1 MRKAG
6 LALTI
11 LGVSAFAALL
21 VWGLSLGTASADDAT
36 ATPTAT
42 PEATATPE
50 GTATAEA
57 TATPGETCAPVIPGT
72 YNGTVTV
79 NGVPAPDGTT
89 VTATIDGVPW
99 ATDTTS
105 GGRYVFD
112 VPASLPTIPPCF
124 AGGDITFTCDSA
136 TATDTATWNSGL
148 HDLNLTCG
156 AAATATPTATV
167 PPVTATVTAT
177 ATAVASPTALP
188 PTGMGSGVGGGG
200 FLWWPLAL
208 AAAALT
214 AVAGLYTARR
224 ATR

>member
-6 LALTI
+6 IALTI

-21 VWGLSLGTASADDAT
+21 VWGLSFSTAQADETAT
-36 ATPTAT
+36 ATA
-42 PEATATPE
+42 
-50 GTATAEA
+50 TATAEA
-57 TATPGETCAPVIPGT
+57 TETPAATPTAETCAPVIPGT
-72 YNGTVTV
+72 YNGTVSI
-79 NGVPAPDGTT
+79 NGAPAPDGTV
-89 VTATIDGVPW
+89 VTATIDGVEW

-112 VPASLPTIPPCF
+112 VPASLPTTAPCF
-124 AGGDITFTCDSA
+124 SGGDITFTCDSA
-136 TATDTATWNSGL
+136 TAAETATWNSGL

-156 AAATATPTATV
+156 AAATATPTVA
-167 PPVTATVTAT
+167 PPTTVTVT
-177 ATAVASPTALP
+177 VTTTPIPSPTALP
-188 PTGMGSGVGGGG
+188 PTGMGSGGEGGG

-224 ATR
+224 AAR

>member
-6 LALTI
+6 IALTI
-11 LGVSAFAALL
+11 LGALAFAALL
-21 VWGLSLGTASADDAT
+21 AWGFTFSTALADET

-42 PEATATPE
+42 PEATEEATETPAA
-50 GTATAEA
+50 TATA
-57 TATPGETCAPVIPGT
+57 ETCAPVIPGT
-72 YNGTVTV
+72 YNGTVSI
-79 NGVPAPDGTT
+79 NGAPAPDGTV
-89 VTATIDGVPW
+89 VTATIDGVEW

-112 VPASLPTIPPCF
+112 VPASLPTTAPCF
-124 AGGDITFTCDSA
+124 SGGDVAFTCDSA
-136 TATDTATWNSGL
+136 TAAETATWNSGL

-156 AAATATPTATV
+156 AVATATPTVAPTS
-167 PPVTATVTAT
+167 TATVTVT
-177 ATAVASPTALP
+177 VVPTGTAVVP
-188 PTGMGSGVGGGG
+188 PPLGMGSGSEGGG

>member
-6 LALTI
+6 IVLTI

-21 VWGLSLGTASADDAT
+21 VMGLGFGTAQAQDGT

-50 GTATAEA
+50 GTAT
-57 TATPGETCAPVIPGT
+57 PQTCAPVIPGT

-89 VTATIDGVPW
+89 VTATIGGVAW

-112 VPASLPTIPPCF
+112 VPATLPTTEPCF
-124 AGGDITFTCDSA
+124 SGGEISFTCDSA
-136 TATDTATWNSGL
+136 AATETATWNSGL

-156 AAATATPTATV
+156 AAATPPVPPPVTVTVTVVPPTAT
-167 PPVTATVTAT
+167 PVA
-177 ATAVASPTALP
+177 PP
-188 PTGMGSGVGGGG
+188 PTGMGSGGEGG

>member
-6 LALTI
+6 IALTI
-11 LGVSAFAALL
+11 LGVSVFAALA
-21 VWGLSLGTASADDAT
+21 VWGLSLSTASADDET
-36 ATPTAT
+36 ATAT
-42 PEATATPE
+42 PEATETV
-50 GTATAEA
+50 EA
-57 TATPGETCAPVIPGT
+57 TATPQTCAPVIPGT

-79 NGVPAPDGTT
+79 NGAPAPDGTT
-89 VTATIDGVPW
+89 VTASIGGVTW

-112 VPASLPTIPPCF
+112 VPATLPTTEPCF
-124 AGGDITFTCDSA
+124 SGGDIAFACDGA
-136 TATDTATWNSGL
+136 AAAETATWNSGL

-156 AAATATPTATV
+156 AAATATVPV
-167 PPVTATVTAT
+167 PPPATETVTVVPPT
-177 ATAVASPTALP
+177 GTAVVPP
-188 PTGMGSGVGGGG
+188 PTGMGSGGAGGG

>member
-6 LALTI
+6 IVLTM

-21 VWGLSLGTASADDAT
+21 VWGLSFSTAQADDETETAT
-36 ATPTAT
+36 ATATA
-42 PEATATPE
+42 EATATPE
-50 GTATAEA
+50 GTAT
-57 TATPGETCAPVIPGT
+57 PQTCAPVIPGT

-79 NGVPAPDGTT
+79 NGAPAPDGTT
-89 VTATIDGVPW
+89 ITAAIGGVTW

-112 VPASLPTIPPCF
+112 VPASLPTQEPCF
-124 AGGDITFTCDSA
+124 SGGDIAFACDGVAA
-136 TATDTATWNSGL
+136 TETATWNSGL

-156 AAATATPTATV
+156 AAATATPTVA
-167 PPVTATVTAT
+167 PPTATVT
-177 ATAVASPTALP
+177 VA
-188 PTGMGSGVGGGG
+188 PTGTPVAPPPLGAGSSGDGG
-200 FLWWPLAL
+200 FMWWPLAL

>member
-6 LALTI
+6 IVLTI

-21 VWGLSLGTASADDAT
+21 VWGLSSSTVQAQDGTATPEAT
-36 ATPTAT
+36 ATA
-42 PEATATPE
+42 EATATPE
-50 GTATAEA
+50 GTAT
-57 TATPGETCAPVIPGT
+57 PQTCAPVIPGT

-89 VTATIDGVPW
+89 VTATIGGVAW

-105 GGRYVFD
+105 GGKYVFD
-112 VPASLPTIPPCF
+112 VPASLPTQEPCF
-124 AGGDITFTCDSA
+124 SGGEIAFTCD
-136 TATDTATWNSGL
+136 TAAAAETATWNSGL

-156 AAATATPTATV
+156 AAATSTPTVA
-167 PPVTATVTAT
+167 PPTAT
-177 ATAVASPTALP
+177 ATVV
-188 PTGMGSGVGGGG
+188 PTGTPVVPPPLGAGSGSQGG

-208 AAAALT
+208 AAAALV

>member
-6 LALTI
+6 IALTI
-11 LGVSAFAALL
+11 LGVSVFAALL
-21 VWGLSLGTASADDAT
+21 VWGLSFGTASAQDT
-36 ATPTAT
+36 PTPTATAEATET
-42 PEATATPE
+42 PEATATPQ
-50 GTATAEA
+50 
-57 TATPGETCAPVIPGT
+57 TCAPVIPGT

-89 VTATIDGVPW
+89 ITATIGGVAW

-112 VPASLPTIPPCF
+112 IPATLPTTEPCF
-124 AGGDITFTCDSA
+124 SGGDVTFACDAVAA
-136 TATDTATWNSGL
+136 TETATWNSGL

-156 AAATATPTATV
+156 AAATPTVAPTESPTVTVTVVPTATGTPVV
-167 PPVTATVTAT
+167 PPVV
-177 ATAVASPTALP
+177 
-188 PTGMGSGVGGGG
+188 GRGSAGEGG

>member
-1 MRKAG
+1 MG
-6 LALTI
+6 L
-11 LGVSAFAALL
+11 GF
-21 VWGLSLGTASADDAT
+21 GTAQAQDGT

-50 GTATAEA
+50 GTAT
-57 TATPGETCAPVIPGT
+57 PQTCAPVIPGT

-89 VTATIDGVPW
+89 VTATIGGVAW

-112 VPASLPTIPPCF
+112 VPATLPTTEPCF
-124 AGGDITFTCDSA
+124 SGGEVSFTCDSA
-136 TATDTATWNSGL
+136 AAAETATWNSGL

-156 AAATATPTATV
+156 AAATATPTVAPPTV
-167 PPVTATVTAT
+167 TVTAT
-177 ATAVASPTALP
+177 PVATPTALP
-188 PTGMGSGVGGGG
+188 PTGMGSGGEGG

>member
-1 MRKAG
+1 MRKTG
-6 LALTI
+6 IALTI
-11 LGVSAFAALL
+11 LGVSVFAALL
-21 VWGLSLGTASADDAT
+21 VWGLSSASVSAQESP
-36 ATPTAT
+36 TPTAT
-42 PEATATPE
+42 PEATGTVEATETPA
-50 GTATAEA
+50 GTAT
-57 TATPGETCAPVIPGT
+57 PQTCAPVIPGT

-89 VTATIDGVPW
+89 VSATIGGVAW

-112 VPASLPTIPPCF
+112 IPATLPTTEPCF
-124 AGGDITFTCDSA
+124 SGGEITFTCDSA
-136 TATDTATWNSGL
+136 AAAETATWNSGL

-156 AAATATPTATV
+156 AAATATVTTTVVPTATTV
-167 PPVTATVTAT
+167 VPTATGTPVAPPVV
-177 ATAVASPTALP
+177 
-188 PTGMGSGVGGGG
+188 GMGSGGGDGG
-200 FLWWPLAL
+200 FLWWPLLL

>member
-6 LALTI
+6 IALTI
-11 LGVSAFAALL
+11 LGVSVFAALL
-21 VWGLSLGTASADDAT
+21 VWGLSLSTASADDETAT
-36 ATPTAT
+36 ATATAEETAT
-42 PEATATPE
+42 PEATAT
-50 GTATAEA
+50 AQ
-57 TATPGETCAPVIPGT
+57 TCAPVIPGT

-79 NGVPAPDGTT
+79 NGAPAPDGTT
-89 VTATIDGVPW
+89 ITASIGGVAW

-112 VPASLPTIPPCF
+112 VPATLPTTEPCF
-124 AGGDITFTCDSA
+124 SGGDVTFTCDGA
-136 TATDTATWNSGL
+136 AAAETATWNSGL

-156 AAATATPTATV
+156 AAATETPPAPPPATE
-167 PPVTATVTAT
+167 TVTVVPAT
-177 ATAVASPTALP
+177 GTPAGPPAV
-188 PTGMGSGVGGGG
+188 GMGSGGEGGD

>member
-6 LALTI
+6 IVLTI
-11 LGVSAFAALL
+11 LGVSAFAALM
-21 VWGLSLGTASADDAT
+21 VWGLSFSTAQAQDE
-36 ATPTAT
+36 TAT
-42 PEATATPE
+42 PE
-50 GTATAEA
+50 ATAEA
-57 TATPGETCAPVIPGT
+57 TATPEETATPQTCAPVIPGT

-79 NGVPAPDGTT
+79 DGVPAADGTT
-89 VTATIDGVPW
+89 VTATIGGVAW

-112 VPASLPTIPPCF
+112 VPASLPTQEPCF
-124 AGGDITFTCDSA
+124 SGGEINFTCDSA
-136 TATDTATWNSGL
+136 TAAETATWNSGL

-156 AAATATPTATV
+156 AVATPTVAPTEAPTETV
-167 PPVTATVTAT
+167 VPTGTPVV
-177 ATAVASPTALP
+177 PP
-188 PTGMGSGVGGGG
+188 PTGAGSGGDGG

>member
-6 LALTI
+6 IVLTI

-21 VWGLSLGTASADDAT
+21 VLGLGFGTAQAQDGT

-50 GTATAEA
+50 GTAT
-57 TATPGETCAPVIPGT
+57 PQTCAPVIPGT

-89 VTATIDGVPW
+89 VTASIGGVAW

-112 VPASLPTIPPCF
+112 VPATLPTTEPCF
-124 AGGDITFTCDSA
+124 SGGEIAFTCDSA
-136 TATDTATWNSGL
+136 AAAETATWNSGL

-156 AAATATPTATV
+156 AAATPTVAPPTATV
-167 PPVTATVTAT
+167 TVTVVPPT
-177 ATAVASPTALP
+177 ASPVAPP
-188 PTGMGSGVGGGG
+188 PTGMGSGGDGG

>member
-6 LALTI
+6 IVLTI

-21 VWGLSLGTASADDAT
+21 VWGLSFSTVQAQDETATPEAT
-36 ATPTAT
+36 ATA
-42 PEATATPE
+42 EATATPE
-50 GTATAEA
+50 GTAT
-57 TATPGETCAPVIPGT
+57 PQTCAPVIPGT

-89 VTATIDGVPW
+89 VTATIGGVAW

-112 VPASLPTIPPCF
+112 VPASLPTQEPCF
-124 AGGDITFTCDSA
+124 SGGEITFTCD
-136 TATDTATWNSGL
+136 TAAAAETATWNSGL

-156 AAATATPTATV
+156 AAATATPTVAPPTVTVTVVPTGTPVV
-167 PPVTATVTAT
+167 PPPLGA
-177 ATAVASPTALP
+177 
-188 PTGMGSGVGGGG
+188 GSSGDGG

>member
-6 LALTI
+6 IVLTV

-21 VWGLSLGTASADDAT
+21 VWGLSFSTAQAQDGTAT
-36 ATPTAT
+36 ATATA
-42 PEATATPE
+42 EATATPE
-50 GTATAEA
+50 GTAT
-57 TATPGETCAPVIPGT
+57 PQTCAPVIPGT

-79 NGVPAPDGTT
+79 NGAPAADGTT
-89 VTATIDGVPW
+89 ITASIGSVAW

-112 VPASLPTIPPCF
+112 VPASLPTQEPCF
-124 AGGDITFTCDSA
+124 SGGEITFTCDTA
-136 TATDTATWNSGL
+136 TATETATWNSGL

-156 AAATATPTATV
+156 SAATATVTV
-167 PPVTATVTAT
+167 APPPVTVTTV
-177 ATAVASPTALP
+177 
-188 PTGMGSGVGGGG
+188 PTGTPVAPPIVGSGSGSDGGG